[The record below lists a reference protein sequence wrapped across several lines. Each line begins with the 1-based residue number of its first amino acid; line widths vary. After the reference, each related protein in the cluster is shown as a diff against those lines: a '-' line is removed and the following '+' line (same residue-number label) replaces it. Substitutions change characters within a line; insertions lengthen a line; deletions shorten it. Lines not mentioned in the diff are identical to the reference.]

1 MSIPTDR
8 KYAETH
14 EWFKVDGDVVTVG
27 ISQFAADELTDV
39 TYVEVSDVGTQIEAG
54 KEFGEI
60 ESVKATSELVSP
72 VGGEII
78 EVNSALS
85 DTPELVNEDAFG
97 AAWMAKIKVGNLGPL
112 DALLD
117 APAYESHCAAQ

>member
-27 ISQFAADELTDV
+27 ISQFAADELTDI
-39 TYVEVSDVGTQIEAG
+39 TYVEVLAVGTQIEAG

-97 AAWMAKIKVGNLGPL
+97 TAWMAKIKVGDLSPL